1 MSQPASGKPEARSR
15 AVEKATELLGLL
27 RARPD
32 QGSVAKPVYEAEQL
46 LVAIRSFHMEAIRF
60 RMYSI
65 DRFLSTPGSGATAAE
80 LAALQDLHAALEAA
94 GFHTRSAPHHG
105 T

>member
-1 MSQPASGKPEARSR
+1 MSQPASTNQDARSQ
-15 AVEKATELLGLL
+15 AVGKATELLALL
-27 RARPD
+27 RARAH

-46 LVAIRSFHMEAIRF
+46 LVAIQSFHMEAIRF

-65 DRFLSTPGSGATAAE
+65 DRFLSTPGSGATADE
-80 LAALQDLHAALEAA
+80 LTVLQSLHAALEAA

-105 T
+105 G